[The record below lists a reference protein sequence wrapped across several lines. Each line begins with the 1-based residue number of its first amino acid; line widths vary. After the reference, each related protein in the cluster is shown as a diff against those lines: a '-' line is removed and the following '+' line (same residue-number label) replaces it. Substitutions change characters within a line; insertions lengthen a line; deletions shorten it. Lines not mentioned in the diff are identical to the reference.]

1 MILRLSK
8 SCLLRRKNGT
18 DVWCPSFLKCFKRIF
33 QPSALSALIS
43 FINTQVPIRR
53 WIPLEANLG
62 YIRATKEVRR
72 LLLEC
77 VRQRI
82 VDIDRANEKN
92 ETFAAVELPGSGR
105 DLLTIMVQERW
116 RVNKMEGDVLNEE
129 DIVNQVGGRPMTWD
143 VEVLTRR
150 QLLTFLVA
158 GHETSAGNSTWA
170 VYCLAT
176 HPEIQARL
184 RSEIMEYL
192 DKTAGATQQWSDID
206 KLPYLNNFF
215 REVLRRYCPCES
227 PPSPYIFHC

>member
-1 MILRLSK
+1 MIPRLSK
-8 SCLLRRKNGT
+8 SPPPCFLPSDGT
-18 DVWCPSFLKCFKRIF
+18 DGLWRYSFLKCFKRIF

-62 YIRATKEVRR
+62 YLRATKEVRR

-129 DIVNQVGGRPMTWD
+129 DIVNQVGGTPMTRD
-143 VEVLTRR
+143 VEGLT
-150 QLLTFLVA
+150 
-158 GHETSAGNSTWA
+158 
-170 VYCLAT
+170 
-176 HPEIQARL
+176 
-184 RSEIMEYL
+184 
-192 DKTAGATQQWSDID
+192 
-206 KLPYLNNFF
+206 
-215 REVLRRYCPCES
+215 
-227 PPSPYIFHC
+227 